1 MIRIGEKIEDNGGI
15 PYEFSLFVNGMEVP
29 RESGYIYKFPTGDF
43 TATIADWEYGK
54 LAFNSTFIGAM
65 SEIPII
71 KSNYQFDFIDLIDG
85 INIEKIEN
93 GGIEKYI
100 LAFEMGFNDFEN
112 WKNPFSI
119 HEFAEVISKR
129 INRDSD
135 LEFKWIQKEEDMVV
149 NGCEIVFEVYD
160 GNETINSFIEGGMA
174 SIKKIYDEVIN
185 ILLSQ
190 GKNTVLSI
198 FNFPEQ
204 VRTPCEQYLLYFV
217 QFLKE
222 LGIEAT
228 ADIKHE
234 AGDVL
239 FSVNPIS
246 GHTALMQIRQALEI
260 YLQMP
265 DILSNTNNM
274 QIPIDPKVQQ
284 LMANIQ
290 HLNGQL
296 MLSNAISQA
305 REETIQHQQVTI
317 RQQQVI
323 IDATIIQNSLLSISQ
338 GVNNEKEEILGGT
351 VSLTK
356 IQGKGF
362 EVNLPTIYRWIRNTI
377 VGNR

>member
-15 PYEFSLFVNGMEVP
+15 PYEFSLFVNGREVP
-29 RESGYIYKFPTGDF
+29 RESGYIFKFPTGDF

-93 GGIEKYI
+93 AGIEKYI

-174 SIKKIYDEVIN
+174 S
-185 ILLSQ
+185 
-190 GKNTVLSI
+190 
-198 FNFPEQ
+198 
-204 VRTPCEQYLLYFV
+204 
-217 QFLKE
+217 
-222 LGIEAT
+222 
-228 ADIKHE
+228 
-234 AGDVL
+234 
-239 FSVNPIS
+239 
-246 GHTALMQIRQALEI
+246 
-260 YLQMP
+260 
-265 DILSNTNNM
+265 
-274 QIPIDPKVQQ
+274 
-284 LMANIQ
+284 
-290 HLNGQL
+290 
-296 MLSNAISQA
+296 
-305 REETIQHQQVTI
+305 
-317 RQQQVI
+317 
-323 IDATIIQNSLLSISQ
+323 
-338 GVNNEKEEILGGT
+338 
-351 VSLTK
+351 
-356 IQGKGF
+356 
-362 EVNLPTIYRWIRNTI
+362 
-377 VGNR
+377 